1 MFKLWLQLFLHGK
14 SEVLI
19 LCEVNFVNYF
29 GKCSLEV
36 RFYSPLVLCFQFC
49 LKFMIHENMRE
60 KWKIFMRR
68 AVWNEQTCHIFQNLR
83 QISIFFTF
91 TKYLVTVLI
100 FKSVTAV
107 RVLLQSIPMKLIAVL
122 YQRTLKSENC
132 SRRVLPFPSC

>member
-1 MFKLWLQLFLHGK
+1 
-14 SEVLI
+14 
-19 LCEVNFVNYF
+19 
-29 GKCSLEV
+29 
-36 RFYSPLVLCFQFC
+36 
-49 LKFMIHENMRE
+49 
-60 KWKIFMRR
+60 MRR

-122 YQRTLKSENC
+122 YQRILKSENC
-132 SRRVLPFPSC
+132 SRRVLPFPSCQVYLTHRMQMFPPVKYFCNVGGQLCHSMHKLHILFDFLYKIFNLRNVIYAKKSKPYNFAI